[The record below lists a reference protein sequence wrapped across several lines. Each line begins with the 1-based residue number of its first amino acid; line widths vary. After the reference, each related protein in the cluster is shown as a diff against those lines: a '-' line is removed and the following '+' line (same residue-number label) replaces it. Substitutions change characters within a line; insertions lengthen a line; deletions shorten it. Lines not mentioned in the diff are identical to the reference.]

1 MFSISQLARQ
11 SELRTDAPKIHAFWQ
26 GENSL
31 TLLWQDGHF
40 LVQEGQPRY
49 FSYQQLQPFSAGLDE
64 PVYLGHFEGKAYFA
78 CRIKQ
83 AGVDFVESE
92 MMSLR
97 QASLV
102 ASELDM
108 EIMFYAQGL
117 LNWLR
122 NHAFC
127 SRCGHDTE
135 VIEAGHGRRCVNIQ
149 CAKTA
154 YPKIDPAV
162 IFSIVN
168 DSGPE
173 SKILLGRKSI
183 WDENRYSVIA
193 GFVEPGEML
202 EDAVRREAYEET
214 GVKVYGVKYMG
225 SQPWPFPDALMLGF
239 CALTRDYEITLVD
252 QELEHAAWFS
262 ASEMETAL
270 REGNL
275 KMPFE
280 ISIAWCLID
289 HWFQEQKGYSVKSIS
304 NSCV

>member
-1 MFSISQLARQ
+1 MVCNMFEVSQLARQ
-11 SELRTDAPKIHAFWQ
+11 SELRTDSQQIEAFWR
-26 GENSL
+26 GEHSL

-40 LVQEGQPRY
+40 LMQGNQPRY
-49 FSYQQLQPFSAGLDE
+49 FSYQQIQPIKQGLDDA
-64 PVYLGHFEGKAYFA
+64 VYLGSFEGKFYFA
-78 CRIKQ
+78 CQIKQ
-83 AGVDFVESE
+83 AGLDFAESE
-92 MMSLR
+92 MLSLR
-97 QASLV
+97 SASTKV
-102 ASELDM
+102 VELDM

-135 VIEAGHGRRCVNIQ
+135 IIEAGHARRCNNAQ

-154 YPKIDPAV
+154 YPKIDSAV
-162 IFSIVN
+162 IFSVIN
-168 DSGPE
+168 NTGPE
-173 SKILLGRKSI
+173 SKILLGRKSV

-214 GVKVYGVKYMG
+214 GVKVYGVQYMG

-239 CALTRDYEITLVD
+239 SAQTSDHEITLVD
-252 QELEHAAWFS
+252 NELEHAAWFT
-262 ASEMETAL
+262 ANEMETAL
-270 REGNL
+270 RQGKL
-275 KMPFE
+275 KMPFA

-289 HWFQEQKGYSVKSIS
+289 HWFQAQKGYSIKSI
-304 NSCV
+304 